1 VRVGE
6 DGAAVEF
13 WVDTLYTE
21 EMAVTEVVFGSA
33 EYFALAADPMV
44 AAWLAISPEL
54 LLVTDEENAVRVRTV
69 EDVE

>member
-1 VRVGE
+1 
-6 DGAAVEF
+6 
-13 WVDTLYTE
+13 
-21 EMAVTEVVFGSA
+21 
-33 EYFALAADPMV
+33 MV